1 MAITL
6 TISDSVDT
14 QIYNVIA
21 QPLVSS
27 PIINE
32 RDVETLDGN
41 ISTYYTSTKQA
52 LQINLAYMT
61 EEQYKTLLDFRD
73 RQYQLLKYPTI
84 TISGAA
90 NIRVNQTTMKLS
102 LNEQR
107 IICRCGIVEEVVVT
121 LRESKQI

>member
-6 TISDSVDT
+6 TISDTTDT
-14 QIYNVIA
+14 QTYGVIA

-41 ISTYYTSTKQA
+41 ISTYYTSTKQS
-52 LQINLAYMT
+52 LQINLGYMT
-61 EEQYKTLLDFRD
+61 EDQYEALRAFID
-73 RQYQLLKYPTI
+73 RQYQNLKYPTI
-84 TISGAA
+84 TVSGAK
-90 NIRVNQTTMKLS
+90 NIAINQMTMKLS

-107 IICRCGIVEEVVVT
+107 IVCRCGIVEDVTVT
-121 LRESKQI
+121 LRESKQL

>member
-6 TISDSVDT
+6 TISDSQDT
-14 QIYNVIA
+14 QTYTVIA

-41 ISTYYTSTKQA
+41 ISTYYSSTKQA
-52 LQINLAYMT
+52 LEVNLAYMT
-61 EEQYKTLLDFRD
+61 ENQYKALVAFRD

-84 TISGAA
+84 TISGAE
-90 NIRVNQTTMKLS
+90 NIKVDQMTMKLA

-107 IICRCGIVEEVVVT
+107 IVCRCGVVEEVVVT
-121 LRESKQI
+121 LRESKQL